1 MNLCLLGTIAT
12 GVETL
17 RARVEYNMER
27 GASKFCSDWTLADTG
42 NNGFVW
48 LGNINHMDG
57 MGAFLRTEEETKWD
71 RDNGCVYKIYTMSEM
86 SG

>member
-1 MNLCLLGTIAT
+1 MNLCLFGTIAT

-27 GASKFCSDWTLADTG
+27 GASRFCSDWTLADTG

-48 LGNINHMDG
+48 LGDITDMDG
-57 MGAFLRTEEETKWD
+57 MSAFLSTEEETKWD
-71 RDNGCVYKIYTMSEM
+71 SDNGCVYKIYTMSEM